1 MEIIIAM
8 LLLLGIS
15 LIMGEI
21 FERYGLPGIVGNILA
36 GFILGP
42 ALIGIVNPGPEL
54 STIGSVS
61 LFFIILLIGL
71 EVTTDLIT
79 KNIGNYSIFTITGF
93 VLPSI
98 VIAAFFIFVIH
109 TNMVEGVITAIA
121 IGVPSIS
128 IISVL
133 ALKYNLIKY
142 KDGSLI
148 IASTVISDILAFSIL
163 AILTNIGSILYIIV
177 ALIAVF
183 AALFAIDILIK
194 RHAFFIRKFFHRMSM
209 TESGERI
216 TFGLIIVAG
225 LVFAS
230 IFQLIGITYVLGAFF
245 AGMLIYDTLMG
256 KKFYRK
262 VSRTFKRINYS
273 FFIPIFFSIAGLSA
287 VFPTGLYLLFL
298 MISLAIIGLFSIMT
312 YLLGMRIFKNI
323 NSSTGT
329 GIIGSRGAVG
339 VTIGSIAFTS
349 GLISINMYS
358 IIILGTIILSVF
370 MPLLISKKDKENAK
384 AIDDY

>member
-163 AILTNIGSILYIIV
+163 AILTNIGSILYIFA

-230 IFQLIGITYVLGAFF
+230 IFQLIGITYVLGAF
-245 AGMLIYDTLMG
+245 LT
-256 KKFYRK
+256 
-262 VSRTFKRINYS
+262 
-273 FFIPIFFSIAGLSA
+273 
-287 VFPTGLYLLFL
+287 
-298 MISLAIIGLFSIMT
+298 
-312 YLLGMRIFKNI
+312 
-323 NSSTGT
+323 
-329 GIIGSRGAVG
+329 
-339 VTIGSIAFTS
+339 
-349 GLISINMYS
+349 NMS
-358 IIILGTIILSVF
+358 
-370 MPLLISKKDKENAK
+370 
-384 AIDDY
+384 